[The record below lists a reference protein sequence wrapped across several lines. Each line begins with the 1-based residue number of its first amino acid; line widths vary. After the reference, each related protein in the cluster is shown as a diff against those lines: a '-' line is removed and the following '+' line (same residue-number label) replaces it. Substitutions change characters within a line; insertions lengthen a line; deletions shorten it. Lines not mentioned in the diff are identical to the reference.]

1 MNHRRAFSLLGP
13 AVLAFAHGAPVQ
25 AGGVTRV
32 LERLPMRFEAN
43 EGQLDRRVRYYS
55 RAPGYTLFLTPEEA
69 VLSLPSGASSE
80 VLRISL
86 PAANPKPQIE
96 GIDPLASRSNYF
108 LGKRPEAWRTN
119 VRQYERVRYRG
130 VYPGIDLIFYGNG
143 RQLEYDF
150 VVRPGVDPQRIR
162 MKFSGAEKISL
173 DKSGALVLRVGGK
186 ELRQHQPVAYQESR
200 RAVEAHYVL
209 LGRGEVGFSLG
220 EYDPN
225 KTLVIDPVLSY
236 STFLGGGSLDVAR
249 AVAVDAAGLIWV
261 AGSTWSQDFPVAGA
275 AYRDNP
281 AGSQDIFLAKLNP
294 SLAGADSLR
303 YSAYLGGSGDDELRA
318 MRLDPSGGLYLAGV
332 TSSTDFPMAGNSA
345 QSATGG
351 GQDAF
356 VVKLYPEIPFAD
368 ALAYSTYLGGSGT
381 DAANAVAV
389 DAAGNIYVAGY
400 TTPADNFPLT
410 ADTFQGGSQG
420 GWEAFVAKL
429 DPAAASAA
437 DSLRYSTYLGGSSTD
452 VATAVAVDAAGMVY
466 IAGYTVSENF
476 PISDRPYRDF
486 MIGGGDVF
494 LTKLDFSKPHLD
506 ALVYSTY
513 LGGSGLDVPL
523 SMALEAS
530 GGIWLAG
537 YTLSRD
543 FPVSDTAPQ
552 PDYAGTADAFV
563 ARMNLALPRAQS
575 LTYATYLGGSGS
587 DVAYGMALEGSG
599 KIYLAGYTTSVDF
612 PTTSGAVQGAYG
624 GGAADAFVAVLDPA
638 APGARALVYGS
649 YLGGSFTDVAHGIAL
664 DAAGNVYLAGYTQSA
679 SFPVTEGAF
688 QAALNG
694 FSDAFVVMLNL
705 AP

>member
-1 MNHRRAFSLLGP
+1 MNHRRTLPLLGP
-13 AVLAFAHGAPVQ
+13 AVLALALGDPVP
-25 AGGVTRV
+25 AATVSGM

-43 EGQLDRRVRYYS
+43 QGQLNRRVRYYS
-55 RAPGYTLFLTPEEA
+55 RAPGYTLFLTPQEA
-69 VLSLPSGASSE
+69 VLSLSSGASAR

-86 PAANPKPQIE
+86 PAANPEPQLE
-96 GIDPLASRSNYF
+96 GILPLAARSNYF
-108 LGKRPEAWRTN
+108 LGNRREAWRTN
-119 VRQYERVRYRG
+119 VQQYQRVRYRG
-130 VYPGIDLIFYGNG
+130 VYPGVDLIYYGNG

-150 VVRPGVDPQRIR
+150 EVKPGVDPRRIR
-162 MKFSGAEKISL
+162 MKFTGADKIRL
-173 DKSGALVLRVGGK
+173 DENGALVLTLGGT
-186 ELRQHQPVAYQESR
+186 EMRQHKPVAYQESHR
-200 RAVEAHYVL
+200 QVQARYVL

-225 KTLVIDPVLSY
+225 ETLVIDPVLSY
-236 STFLGGGSLDVAR
+236 STFLGGGSLDAAT
-249 AVAVDAAGLIWV
+249 AVAVDALGYVWV
-261 AGSTWSQDFPVAGA
+261 AGSTWSQDFPVAGV

-281 AGSQDIFLAKLNP
+281 AGSQDIFLAKLHP

-303 YSAYLGGSGDDELRA
+303 YSAYIGGSGDEEPRA
-318 MRLDPSGGLYLAGV
+318 MCLDASGGLYLTGV

-345 QSATGG
+345 QSANAG

-368 ALAYSTYLGGSGT
+368 SLVYSTYLGGSGT

-400 TTPADNFPLT
+400 TTPAENFPLT
-410 ADTFQGGSQG
+410 ANTFQGGSQG
-420 GWEAFVAKL
+420 GWEAFVTEL

-437 DSLRYSTYLGGSSTD
+437 ASLRYSTYLGGSSTD

-494 LTKLDFSKPHLD
+494 LTKLDFSKPGLD

-513 LGGSGLDVPL
+513 LGGSGFDVPL
-523 SMALEAS
+523 SMVLDAS

-537 YTLSRD
+537 YTLSSD
-543 FPVSDTAPQ
+543 FPVTATAPQ
-552 PDYAGTADAFV
+552 PNYAGLADAFV

-599 KIYLAGYTTSVDF
+599 KIYLAGYTTSSDF
-612 PTTSGAVQGAYG
+612 PTTSDAVQGAS

-638 APGARALVYGS
+638 APFARALVYGS
-649 YLGGSFTDVAHGIAL
+649 YLGGSFTDAAHAIAL
-664 DAAGNVYLAGYTQSA
+664 DADGNVYLAGYTQSA
-679 SFPVTEGAF
+679 SFPVTDGAF